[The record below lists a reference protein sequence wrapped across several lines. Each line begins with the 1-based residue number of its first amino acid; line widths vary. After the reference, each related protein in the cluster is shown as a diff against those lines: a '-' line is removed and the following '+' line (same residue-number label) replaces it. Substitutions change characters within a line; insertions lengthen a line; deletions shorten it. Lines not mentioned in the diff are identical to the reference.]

1 MLDDRYLD
9 GGGGGS
15 ENETMHCKLK
25 KVEWSRLSNIKPHFD
40 FYDWPIA

>member
-9 GGGGGS
+9 WGGS

-25 KVEWSRLSNIKPHFD
+25 KVEFLRERGLTLSTPNP
-40 FYDWPIA
+40 PLEL